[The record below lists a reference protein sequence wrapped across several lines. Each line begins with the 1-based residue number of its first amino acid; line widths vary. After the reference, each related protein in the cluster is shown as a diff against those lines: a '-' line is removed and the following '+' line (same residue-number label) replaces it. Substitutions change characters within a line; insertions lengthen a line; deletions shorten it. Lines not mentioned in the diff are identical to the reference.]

1 MKKCYPV
8 FLMLFIFTTF
18 ITAQQNV
25 NPIDTLV
32 RLFESFQYPKV
43 IAACDS
49 LLKNNL
55 TFTEKQLIEIYRVK
69 GISEFS
75 LLEEE
80 NAKKSFIA
88 ILNLDSE
95 FELDSSS
102 TSPKIIYFFNNVKS
116 KYIDDLNRQ
125 KELQTKQGTFYTSR
139 VAKNIAVKENL
150 KKAMLRSI
158 VLPGMGHI
166 FIGEKTKG
174 LILTSLSAVSFCSM
188 IYLIFNTNKRQNDYQ
203 SETDPNLMVERYND
217 YNNSYKFRNA
227 SIITFAVIWL
237 YSQVDILFFTDFEN
251 ETDLSSQKLP
261 QLKYDAFRGIQ
272 LCYNFSF

>member
-125 KELQTKQGTFYTSR
+125 KELQTKQGTLYTSR

-251 ETDLSSQKLP
+251 EIDLSSQKLP

>member
-125 KELQTKQGTFYTSR
+125 KELQTKQGTLYTSR

-174 LILTSLSAVSFCSM
+174 LILTSLSAVSFGSM
-188 IYLIFNTNKRQNDYQ
+188 IYLIFNANKKQNNYQ

-237 YSQVDILFFTDFEN
+237 YSQVDILFFIDFEN
-251 ETDLSSQKLP
+251 EIDLSSQKLP

>member
-8 FLMLFIFTTF
+8 FLILFKFTTF

-125 KELQTKQGTFYTSR
+125 KELQTKQGTLYTSR

-251 ETDLSSQKLP
+251 EIDLSSQKLP

>member
-80 NAKKSFIA
+80 NAKKSFNT

-95 FELDSSS
+95 FELDSSG
-102 TSPKIIYFFNNVKS
+102 TSPKIIYLFNNVKS

-125 KELQTKQGTFYTSR
+125 KELQTKQGTLYTSR
-139 VAKNIAVKENL
+139 VAQNIAVKENF

-251 ETDLSSQKLP
+251 EIDLSSQKLP

>member
-8 FLMLFIFTTF
+8 FLILFIFTTF

-125 KELQTKQGTFYTSR
+125 KELQTKQGTLYTSR

-251 ETDLSSQKLP
+251 EIDLSSQKLP

>member
-1 MKKCYPV
+1 
-8 FLMLFIFTTF
+8 MLFIFTTF

-125 KELQTKQGTFYTSR
+125 KELQTKQGTLYTSR

-251 ETDLSSQKLP
+251 EIDLSSQKLP

>member
-1 MKKCYPV
+1 MKKCYIV
-8 FLMLFIFTTF
+8 FLMLFIFTTL
-18 ITAQQNV
+18 INAQQIV
-25 NPIDTLV
+25 NPLDTLV
-32 RLFESFQYPKV
+32 RLFESFEYPKV
-43 IAACDS
+43 IATVDS

-88 ILNLDSE
+88 ILNLDGK

-116 KYIDDLNRQ
+116 KYLDDLNRQ
-125 KELQTKQGTFYTSR
+125 KELQTKQGTLYTSR

-150 KKAMLRSI
+150 RKAMIRSI

-174 LILTSLSAVSFCSM
+174 LILTSLSAVSFGSM
-188 IYLIFNTNKRQNDYQ
+188 IYLIFNTNKKQNDYQ
-203 SETDPNLMVERYND
+203 SETDPNLMAERYND

-251 ETDLSSQKLP
+251 EIDLSSQKLP

>member
-75 LLEEE
+75 RLEEE
-80 NAKKSFIA
+80 SARKSFIA

-125 KELQTKQGTFYTSR
+125 KELQTKQGTLYTSR

-251 ETDLSSQKLP
+251 EIDLSSQKLP

>member
-125 KELQTKQGTFYTSR
+125 KELQTKQGTLYTSR
-139 VAKNIAVKENL
+139 VAQNIAVKENL

-251 ETDLSSQKLP
+251 EIDLSSQKLP